1 MHTMHTALDVAK
13 WFLTYNKIMMD
24 SDGAEYISN
33 LKLQKLLYYAQGTF
47 LAVTGFPLFDD
58 AIEAWTHGPVVPAVY
73 HAYKSNGDRGIDPPD
88 DFNPNIFDDEETS
101 LLTEVYNEFGQY
113 SAWKLRN
120 MTHAE
125 TPWRATAAGEEI
137 DTTLIEDYFKE
148 HYIE

>member
-58 AIEAWTHGPVVPAVY
+58 AIEAWTHGPVVPAAGPDSGGYGLGAPVLLPVPLS
-73 HAYKSNGDRGIDPPD
+73 HGRGVPPAAHLPLGDFAPGPEPVRQGMQRLHQELPGGA
-88 DFNPNIFDDEETS
+88 F
-101 LLTEVYNEFGQY
+101 
-113 SAWKLRN
+113 
-120 MTHAE
+120 
-125 TPWRATAAGEEI
+125 AG
-137 DTTLIEDYFKE
+137 
-148 HYIE
+148 